1 MIKHTLTAAALATV
15 LAIPAYAQSSNPPA
29 AQPPTTAQSAPPAP
43 AEKTAPPM
51 NDKGAT
57 TDKAPAPSAATPS
70 TPSPS
75 ASAPSV
81 KPDKS
86 AATDT
91 KTEKQA
97 GFVQQQDSSEWRSSK
112 LVGASVYGPDDK
124 SIGEINELILDQ
136 QGAVKAAVIGVGG
149 FLGIG
154 QKDVAVPFDALQI
167 QRKQNSSSID
177 KITVS
182 YTKDQLT
189 NAPKFAYYQVK
200 SNTTT
205 GAAGGGMAPAS
216 KPASPTGK

>member
-51 NDKGAT
+51 NDKTSAKPDTAT
-57 TDKAPAPSAATPS
+57 APAAM
-70 TPSPS
+70 
-75 ASAPSV
+75 
-81 KPDKS
+81 PDKS
-86 AATDT
+86 AATGTTAD
-91 KTEKQA
+91 KKQA
-97 GFVQQQDSSEWRSSK
+97 GFVQKQDPSQWRSSK
-112 LVGASVYGPDDK
+112 LVGTSVYGPDNK
-124 SIGEINELILDQ
+124 SIGSIDDLIVDQ
-136 QGAVKAAVIGVGG
+136 KGAIKAAVIGVGG
-149 FLGIG
+149 FLGVG
-154 QKDVAVPFDALQI
+154 QKDVAVPFEALQI

-182 YTKDQLT
+182 YTKDQLS
-189 NAPKFAYYQVK
+189 NAPKFAYFQVQ

-205 GAAGGGMAPAS
+205 GSAGSTGSPGGMS

>member
-51 NDKGAT
+51 NDKTSAKPDTGT
-57 TDKAPAPSAATPS
+57 APAAM
-70 TPSPS
+70 
-75 ASAPSV
+75 
-81 KPDKS
+81 PDKS
-86 AATDT
+86 AATGTTAD
-91 KTEKQA
+91 KKQA
-97 GFVQQQDSSEWRSSK
+97 GFVQNQDTSEWRSSK
-112 LVGASVYGPDDK
+112 LVGASVYGPDNK
-124 SIGEINELILDQ
+124 SIGSIDDLIVDQ
-136 QGAVKAAVIGVGG
+136 KGAIKAAVIGVGG
-149 FLGIG
+149 FLGVG
-154 QKDVAVPFDALQI
+154 QKDVAVPFEALQI

-182 YTKDQLT
+182 YTKDQLS
-189 NAPKFAYYQVK
+189 NAPKFAYFQVQ

-205 GAAGGGMAPAS
+205 GSAGSTGSPGGMS

>member
-51 NDKGAT
+51 NDKTSAKPDTAT
-57 TDKAPAPSAATPS
+57 APAAM
-70 TPSPS
+70 
-75 ASAPSV
+75 
-81 KPDKS
+81 PDKS
-86 AATDT
+86 AATGTTAD
-91 KTEKQA
+91 KKQA
-97 GFVQQQDSSEWRSSK
+97 GFVQNQDTSEWRSSK
-112 LVGASVYGPDDK
+112 LVGASVYGPDNK
-124 SIGEINELILDQ
+124 SIGSIDDLIVDQ
-136 QGAVKAAVIGVGG
+136 KGAIKAAVIGVGG
-149 FLGIG
+149 FLGVG
-154 QKDVAVPFDALQI
+154 QKDVAVPFEALQI

-182 YTKDQLT
+182 YTKDQLS
-189 NAPKFAYYQVK
+189 NAPKFAYFQVQ

-205 GAAGGGMAPAS
+205 GSAGSTGSPGGMS

>member
-51 NDKGAT
+51 NDKTSAKPDTAT
-57 TDKAPAPSAATPS
+57 APAAM
-70 TPSPS
+70 
-75 ASAPSV
+75 
-81 KPDKS
+81 PDKS
-86 AATDT
+86 AATDAT
-91 KTEKQA
+91 ADKKQA
-97 GFVQQQDSSEWRSSK
+97 GFVQNQDTSEWRSSK
-112 LVGASVYGPDDK
+112 LVGASVYGPDNK
-124 SIGEINELILDQ
+124 SIGSIDDLIVDQ
-136 QGAVKAAVIGVGG
+136 KGAIKAAVIGVGG
-149 FLGIG
+149 FLGVG
-154 QKDVAVPFDALQI
+154 QKDVAVPFEALQI

-182 YTKDQLT
+182 YTKDQLS
-189 NAPKFAYYQVK
+189 NAPKFAYFQVQ

-205 GAAGGGMAPAS
+205 GSAGSTGSPGGMS